1 MPPFTPQ
8 QSSACL
14 PPAHES
20 AGASLAAPAGA
31 GQGVGT
37 QYPCTPLTVLAF
49 VSPCGN
55 WRRVD
60 DRAEQGVA
68 PLWGVISTREER
80 RA

>member
-1 MPPFTPQ
+1 MKHRITPI
-8 QSSACL
+8 CP
-14 PPAHES
+14 PPAHEVHQ
-20 AGASLAAPAGA
+20 GEGLAAPALV
-31 GQGVGT
+31 GQGGCT

-68 PLWGVISTREER
+68 PLWGVINTREER

>member
-1 MPPFTPQ
+1 MPHP
-8 QSSACL
+8 SAFR
-14 PPAHES
+14 PP
-20 AGASLAAPAGA
+20 LAAPMAPASSPASSDAGR
-31 GQGVGT
+31 GVGT

-68 PLWGVISTREER
+68 PLWGVINTREER